1 MKNLR
6 QEKSLRDHEP
16 SLNRFAVIAE
26 RGEPPAGST
35 FGESSRL
42 SSEVDS
48 EWQPGWGRPGEL
60 TAIRYGSIPTP

>member
-16 SLNRFAVIAE
+16 SLNRFAVIVE

-35 FGESSRL
+35 FGESPRL
-42 SSEVDS
+42 SGEVNSE
-48 EWQPGWGRPGEL
+48 
-60 TAIRYGSIPTP
+60 